1 MPLPNFGQAKGIVA
15 TSRLQPSRP
24 LVAIPVLGPEQE
36 FKAELHPDFEKW
48 LQAATAPLTS
58 AATSALNEFI
68 AFEISLVPEVEA
80 VFTAFRNQVFYVW
93 VIVSRFEDDV
103 RAKIYD
109 RQRAIIDEFS
119 TFEFDFYII
128 AGLGR
133 DPWDLVSESVTLAF
147 QRRG

>member
-1 MPLPNFGQAKGIVA
+1 MPQPGQVKGVVSTSSLQTSEPVA
-15 TSRLQPSRP
+15 M
-24 LVAIPVLGPEQE
+24 IPVSGPEYQY
-36 FKAELHPDFEKW
+36 KV
-48 LQAATAPLTS
+48 QARTVPLTS
-58 AATSALNEFI
+58 VATIALNEFI
-68 AFEISLVPEVEA
+68 GFEISLVPEVET

-93 VIVSRFEDDV
+93 VIVNRFAADV
-103 RAKIYD
+103 RTSIYD
-109 RQRAIIDEFS
+109 RQRAIIDEFP

>member
-1 MPLPNFGQAKGIVA
+1 M
-15 TSRLQPSRP
+15 
-24 LVAIPVLGPEQE
+24 IPISGPEYR
-36 FKAELHPDFEKW
+36 FEV
-48 LQAATAPLTS
+48 QARTVPLTS
-58 AATSALNEFI
+58 VATIALNEFI
-68 AFEISLVPEVEA
+68 GFEISLVPEVET

-93 VIVSRFEDDV
+93 VIVSRFEEDV

-133 DPWDLVSESVTLAF
+133 DPWELVSESVTLAF